1 MTSARWPARS
11 RRSFTLNSSKARVS
25 NRKPPQRTKVYRA
38 GGNRRKGGR
47 SRGGGS
53 SGLGRVLSGP
63 VGLILLGVLVVF
75 GLGYWVKNYGP
86 ETKETPEAPAAVS
99 VPKAGDSTPAA
110 AQKPAPVVQN
120 PAPAPA
126 QQTPTPADP
135 NKDIA
140 AKRSHIDRSGG
151 AAKTALL
158 TIYYADGLKAADTLQ
173 PVQVRVEQ
181 TPSQIR
187 RVSELIVQTPEDLK
201 LFSGVPAGTKVL
213 SVNFNSSTGVAT
225 VDLSAELAKAQAG
238 DVAKIKAAFVYSLTQ
253 IPGVKAV
260 QLWVNGRPATLHE
273 QEWSKPLSP
282 ADIDALKAFAVE
294 PVVKFQP

>member
-1 MTSARWPARS
+1 
-11 RRSFTLNSSKARVS
+11 VS

-38 GGNRRKGGR
+38 GSRRRSSR
-47 SRGGGS
+47 SRGGS
-53 SGLGRVLSGP
+53 SGLGRFLTGP

-86 ETKETPEAPAAVS
+86 EAKAETPPKPAEVTA
-99 VPKAGDSTPAA
+99 PKAGNTAPTTPA
-110 AQKPAPVVQN
+110 PAPVVQN
-120 PAPAPA
+120 PAPAPS
-126 QQTPTPADP
+126 QQQSTPAPADP
-135 NKDIA
+135 TKDIV
-140 AKRSHIDRSGG
+140 AKRSQIDRSGG
-151 AAKTALL
+151 AAKTSLL
-158 TIYYADGLKAADTLQ
+158 TIYYADGLKATDTLQ

-187 RVSELIVQTPEDLK
+187 RVSELIVQAPEDLK

-213 SVNFNSSTGVAT
+213 SVNFNSNTGVAT
-225 VDLSAELAKAQAG
+225 VDLSAELAKVQAG

-253 IPGVKAV
+253 IQGVKSV
-260 QLWVNGRPATLHE
+260 QLWVNGRPAMLHE

-282 ADIDALKAFAVE
+282 ADIDALKAFTLA